1 MMWLGRGKR
10 PRARVAAQWL
20 AHAVAALM
28 LGFAGV
34 ASGTI
39 AALEAGEPLTGRVVR
54 VIDGDTI
61 AVRIDKKVLTVRYIG
76 INTREAK
83 MPADS
88 MIAGPT
94 EAAEFNRALV
104 LGQTVRLEMDQQEK
118 DPQGR
123 TLAYVYVGDLMV
135 NAEMVANGYAAVAI
149 TPPNA
154 MHQDMLQQLQRQAR
168 LLKVGRWR
176 DSPYV
181 SSREPTRKPGT
192 AAQAAAAGSG
202 GGRPLP
208 DAATVRLRGPA
219 GGRAARCMD
228 MSDLAPGEGR
238 AAARLERARVPPA
251 LAPRATPRPSPTAAT
266 PAPRKPARTAGA
278 ARSADPRAQPPGG
291 R

>member
-1 MMWLGRGKR
+1 MSTMMWPGFGGRS
-10 PRARVAAQWL
+10 RARVAAQWL
-20 AHAVAALM
+20 SHAILALM

-76 INTREAK
+76 VNTRDAK

-104 LGQTVRLEMDQQEK
+104 LGQTVRLELDAQEK
-118 DPQGR
+118 DGQGR

-135 NAEMVANGYAAVAI
+135 NAEMVANGYASVSVTA
-149 TPPNA
+149 PNNL
-154 MHQDMLQQLQRQAR
+154 HEEMLQHLQRQAR

-176 DSPYV
+176 DSPYL
-181 SSREPTRKPGT
+181 SSREPVRK
-192 AAQAAAAGSG
+192 GSG
-202 GGRPLP
+202 SSQS
-208 DAATVRLRGPA
+208 ASVGPA
-219 GGRAARCMD
+219 GGRPVQTPRAYGTVDRPGAEPHDAWTCPISHPVKGALLQGSTERVFHM
-228 MSDLAPGEGR
+228 PGGEGYAKTQPDR
-238 AAARLERARVPPA
+238 CYANAEEAREDGGR
-251 LAPRATPRPSPTAAT
+251 
-266 PAPRKPARTAGA
+266 
-278 ARSADPRAQPPGG
+278 RAQ

>member
-1 MMWLGRGKR
+1 MRQGGKGTQRPGRAAARWLS
-10 PRARVAAQWL
+10 
-20 AHAVAALM
+20 HAILGLI

-76 INTREAK
+76 INTRDSR

-88 MIAGPT
+88 MIAGPA

-104 LGQTVRLEMDQQEK
+104 LGQTVRLELDAQER

-135 NAEMVANGYAAVAI
+135 NAEMVANGYASVVI
-149 TPPNA
+149 TPPNVT
-154 MHQDMLQQLQRQAR
+154 QEEMLQHLQRQAR

-176 DSPYV
+176 DSPYL
-181 SSREPTRKPGT
+181 SREPTRRP
-192 AAQAAAAGSG
+192 AAERSQSASAG
-202 GGRPLP
+202 
-208 DAATVRLRGPA
+208 
-219 GGRAARCMD
+219 
-228 MSDLAPGEGR
+228 
-238 AAARLERARVPPA
+238 
-251 LAPRATPRPSPTAAT
+251 
-266 PAPRKPARTAGA
+266 AGA
-278 ARSADPRAQPPGG
+278 ARPAQTPRSYGTVDRPGAEPHDAWTCPISHPLKGALVPGSNARVYHLPGGEAYAKTQPDRCYANAEEAREDGGRRAQ

>member
-1 MMWLGRGKR
+1 MKRRGPGRH
-10 PRARVAAQWL
+10 PRRRVVAQGL
-20 AHAVAALM
+20 AHAIVVLV

-76 INTREAK
+76 INTREIK

-118 DPQGR
+118 DAQGR

-135 NAEMVANGYAAVAI
+135 NAEMVANGYAAVSI

-154 MHQDMLQQLQRQAR
+154 MHEDMLQQFQRQAR

-176 DSPYV
+176 DSPYI
-181 SSREPTRKPGT
+181 SREPVRKPSSPSQSAST
-192 AAQAAAAGSG
+192 APTGS
-202 GGRPLP
+202 RQ
-208 DAATVRLRGPA
+208 
-219 GGRAARCMD
+219 
-228 MSDLAPGEGR
+228 
-238 AAARLERARVPPA
+238 A
-251 LAPRATPRPSPTAAT
+251 LAPPPRQYGTADRPGAEPHDAWT
-266 PAPRKPARTAGA
+266 CPISHPVKGALLPGSNERVFHMPGGEGYAKIQPQRCYASAEEAREDGG
-278 ARSADPRAQPPGG
+278 RRAQ

>member
-1 MMWLGRGKR
+1 MKGGRGRTRR
-10 PRARVAAQWL
+10 PGR
-20 AHAVAALM
+20 AVARWLSHAIVGLI

-76 INTREAK
+76 INTRDAR
-83 MPADS
+83 MPADG

-104 LGQTVRLEMDQQEK
+104 LGQTVRLELDAQEK
-118 DPQGR
+118 DAQGR

-149 TPPNA
+149 TPPNST
-154 MHQDMLQQLQRQAR
+154 HEEMLQQLQRQAR

-176 DSPYV
+176 DSPYL
-181 SSREPTRKPGT
+181 SREARRPTGPPSQSASAGNPRGTQAPRTYGSVDRPGAEPHDAWTCPISHPVKGAVAPGT
-192 AAQAAAAGSG
+192 NERVYHMPGGEGYAKTQPERCYANPEEARED
-202 GGRPLP
+202 GGR
-208 DAATVRLRGPA
+208 
-219 GGRAARCMD
+219 
-228 MSDLAPGEGR
+228 
-238 AAARLERARVPPA
+238 
-251 LAPRATPRPSPTAAT
+251 
-266 PAPRKPARTAGA
+266 
-278 ARSADPRAQPPGG
+278 RAQ